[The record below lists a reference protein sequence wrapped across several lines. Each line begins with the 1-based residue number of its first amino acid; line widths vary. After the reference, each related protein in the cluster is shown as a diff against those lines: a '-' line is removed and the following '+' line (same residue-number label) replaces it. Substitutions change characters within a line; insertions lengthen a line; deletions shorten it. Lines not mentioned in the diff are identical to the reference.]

1 MKQKKTIFQ
10 AVSGCLLVLLMP
22 AWAYALNLGDVNL
35 ISEPGEPLEA
45 EILLSDV
52 KADEQDSLS
61 VGLADVAGFR
71 WAGIDWSPALNQLQF
86 ELQRGAD
93 GRDYISI
100 RSDEAVRA
108 SSLHFL
114 LKVAWSKGRLFREYT
129 LELGTQA
136 PDTDGQPED
145 VAAEPAAVPAVGRNW
160 GEVRATVD
168 DTRNY
173 QVVRN
178 DTLWTLAREL
188 RPDTSVSIQ
197 QMMLALLRTNPDAF
211 SYGNINWLKAGE
223 VLWMP
228 SDFEM
233 QALTQAEA
241 FAEVLAQ
248 NNVWRAQRGY
258 ATIESGAPGTV
269 AVDGGL
275 RLVAVDEEDLGGDG
289 VTATDPDGIAQGEA
303 LVLANEQVE
312 ELSLENIE
320 LGDKLTEAETIIEDL
335 RRLVELKD
343 DELAALQTQ
352 ELKEQAEPGPG
363 LPERLGSLY
372 DSTVETLSGP
382 KMQSTFEAA
391 TNLARNYWYI
401 ALATLALLLA
411 GWLLLRRKFAQDP
424 KGFTVPAASI
434 RPDYGK
440 VVNGEK
446 TDSPAEDDVA
456 EEGADTE
463 ELDLV
468 DDLEDEEEDL
478 PDETGAGDDEYP
490 DETEP
495 GEEDYSEET
504 EPEGEDYSE
513 EMEPEEE
520 DYSEE
525 MEPGE
530 EDYSEEMEPEEE
542 DYSEDME
549 PGEEDIPDGIET
561 EEDDLAEEMET
572 GEADSADEMEAGE
585 EDSTGSAEVEEAEVP
600 DQAGSDDLD
609 PAITGDSETVDDLPE
624 QEQGSDAD
632 QEDTEQEPG
641 SDEDQEV
648 TEQEETGD
656 EDQAEAEQVAGGDEE
671 QDYAEQEDEDLVQNK
686 LDLARAYLELG
697 DAENVRSI
705 LNEVLTEGNAA
716 QREEA
721 RQLLE
726 QADSG

>member
-1 MKQKKTIFQ
+1 MTAVRVDQGETGMKQKKTIFQ

-22 AWAYALNLGDVNL
+22 ALAYALNLGDINL
-35 ISEPGEPLEA
+35 KSEPGEPLEA

-71 WAGIDWSPALNQLQF
+71 WAGIEWSPALSQLQF

-100 RSDEAVRA
+100 RSDDAIRA
-108 SSLHFL
+108 ASLHFL

-136 PDTDGQPED
+136 PGPDEQPED
-145 VAAEPAAVPAVGRNW
+145 VTAETAAVPAVGRNW

-168 DTRNY
+168 GTRNY

-211 SYGNINWLKAGE
+211 SYGNINWLKADE

-233 QALTQAEA
+233 QALTQTEA

-275 RLVAVDEEDLGGDG
+275 RLVAVDEDDLEGDG

-352 ELKEQAEPGPG
+352 ELQEQAEPGPG
-363 LPERLGSLY
+363 LPERLDSLY

-382 KMQSTFEAA
+382 KVQSTFEAA
-391 TNLARNYWYI
+391 TNQARNYWLI
-401 ALATLALLLA
+401 ALASLALLVA
-411 GWLLLRRKFAQDP
+411 GWLLLRRKFASGP
-424 KGFTVPAASI
+424 KGFTVPAASV
-434 RPDYGK
+434 RPDFAR
-440 VVNGEK
+440 VVSGAK
-446 TDSPAEDDVA
+446 TVPPAGADAVK
-456 EEGADTE
+456 EGAGA
-463 ELDLV
+463 
-468 DDLEDEEEDL
+468 EEDL
-478 PDETGAGDDEYP
+478 PEETGAG
-490 DETEP
+490 
-495 GEEDYSEET
+495 
-504 EPEGEDYSE
+504 
-513 EMEPEEE
+513 
-520 DYSEE
+520 
-525 MEPGE
+525 
-530 EDYSEEMEPEEE
+530 
-542 DYSEDME
+542 
-549 PGEEDIPDGIET
+549 
-561 EEDDLAEEMET
+561 
-572 GEADSADEMEAGE
+572 EADPVDEAEAGE
-585 EDSTGSAEVEEAEVP
+585 QEE
-600 DQAGSDDLD
+600 
-609 PAITGDSETVDDLPE
+609 
-624 QEQGSDAD
+624 GSDAD
-632 QEDTEQEPG
+632 RDDTERQE
-641 SDEDQEV
+641 SS
-648 TEQEETGD
+648 
-656 EDQAEAEQVAGGDEE
+656 DEE
-671 QDYAEQEDEDLVQNK
+671 QDYAEREDEDLVQNK

>member
-1 MKQKKTIFQ
+1 MKQNKSIHQ
-10 AVSGCLLVLLMP
+10 IVSGCLLALLMP
-22 AWAYALNLGDVNL
+22 AWAYALNLGDIDL
-35 ISEPGEPLEA
+35 ISAPGEPLEA

-71 WAGIDWSPALNQLQF
+71 WAGIEWSPALSQLQF

-108 SSLHFL
+108 ASLHFL

-136 PDTDGQPED
+136 PAPDGQPED
-145 VAAEPAAVPAVGRNW
+145 VMAEPAAVPAVGRNW
-160 GEVRATVD
+160 GEVRATVG

-178 DTLWTLAREL
+178 DTLWTLARGL

-233 QALTQAEA
+233 QALTHAEA

-275 RLVAVDEEDLGGDG
+275 RLVAVDEEDLEGDG

-352 ELKEQAEPGPG
+352 ELQEQAEPGPG
-363 LPERLGSLY
+363 LPERLESLY

-382 KMQSTFEAA
+382 KIQSAFEAT
-391 TNLARNYWYI
+391 TNLARNYWVI
-401 ALATLALLLA
+401 ALASLALLVA

-434 RPDYGK
+434 RPDFAK

-446 TDSPAEDDVA
+446 TDSHSEDDVA
-456 EEGADTE
+456 EEGAD
-463 ELDLV
+463 
-468 DDLEDEEEDL
+468 
-478 PDETGAGDDEYP
+478 GG
-490 DETEP
+490 
-495 GEEDYSEET
+495 
-504 EPEGEDYSE
+504 
-513 EMEPEEE
+513 
-520 DYSEE
+520 
-525 MEPGE
+525 
-530 EDYSEEMEPEEE
+530 
-542 DYSEDME
+542 
-549 PGEEDIPDGIET
+549 
-561 EEDDLAEEMET
+561 
-572 GEADSADEMEAGE
+572 
-585 EDSTGSAEVEEAEVP
+585 EDSTGSAGIEEPDVP
-600 DQAGSDDLD
+600 DQTGTDEPDA
-609 PAITGDSETVDDLPE
+609 AITGDSETVDDLPE

-632 QEDTEQEPG
+632 QEDTEQE
-641 SDEDQEV
+641 EA
-648 TEQEETGD
+648 GD
-656 EDQAEAEQVAGGDEE
+656 EDQAEAEQAAGGDEE

>member
-1 MKQKKTIFQ
+1 MKQNKSIHQ
-10 AVSGCLLVLLMP
+10 IVSGCLLALLMP
-22 AWAYALNLGDVNL
+22 AWAYALNLGDIDL
-35 ISEPGEPLEA
+35 ISAPGEPLEA

-71 WAGIDWSPALNQLQF
+71 WAGIEWSPALSQLQF

-100 RSDEAVRA
+100 RSDDAVRA

-129 LELGTQA
+129 LDLDLGTQA
-136 PDTDGQPED
+136 PAPDGQPED

-160 GEVRATVD
+160 GEVRATVG

-178 DTLWTLAREL
+178 DTLWTLARGL

-275 RLVAVDEEDLGGDG
+275 RLVAVDEDDLEGDG

-352 ELKEQAEPGPG
+352 ELQEQAEPGPG
-363 LPERLGSLY
+363 LPERLDSLY

-382 KMQSTFEAA
+382 KVQSTFEAA
-391 TNLARNYWYI
+391 TNLARNYWLI
-401 ALATLALLLA
+401 ALASLALLVA
-411 GWLLLRRKFAQDP
+411 GWLLLRRKFASGP
-424 KGFTVPAASI
+424 KGFTVPAASV
-434 RPDYGK
+434 RPDFAR
-440 VVNGEK
+440 VVSGAK
-446 TDSPAEDDVA
+446 TVPPA
-456 EEGADTE
+456 GADA
-463 ELDLV
+463 V
-468 DDLEDEEEDL
+468 KEDAGAEEDL
-478 PDETGAGDDEYP
+478 P
-490 DETEP
+490 
-495 GEEDYSEET
+495 EET
-504 EPEGEDYSE
+504 D
-513 EMEPEEE
+513 
-520 DYSEE
+520 
-525 MEPGE
+525 
-530 EDYSEEMEPEEE
+530 
-542 DYSEDME
+542 
-549 PGEEDIPDGIET
+549 
-561 EEDDLAEEMET
+561 A
-572 GEADSADEMEAGE
+572 GEADSVDEAEAGE
-585 EDSTGSAEVEEAEVP
+585 QEE
-600 DQAGSDDLD
+600 
-609 PAITGDSETVDDLPE
+609 
-624 QEQGSDAD
+624 GSDAD
-632 QEDTEQEPG
+632 RDDTERQE
-641 SDEDQEV
+641 SS
-648 TEQEETGD
+648 
-656 EDQAEAEQVAGGDEE
+656 DEE
-671 QDYAEQEDEDLVQNK
+671 QDYAEREDEDLVQNK

>member
-1 MKQKKTIFQ
+1 MKQNKSTHQI
-10 AVSGCLLVLLMP
+10 VSCCLLALLLP
-22 AWAYALNLGDVNL
+22 VSTYALNLGDINL
-35 ISEPGEPLEA
+35 KSEPGEPLEA

-71 WAGIDWSPALNQLQF
+71 WAGIEWSPALSQLQF

-100 RSDEAVRA
+100 RSDDAVRA
-108 SSLHFL
+108 ASLHFL

-129 LELGTQA
+129 VELGTQA
-136 PDTDGQPED
+136 PGPDEQPED
-145 VAAEPAAVPAVGRNW
+145 VAAEPAAVPAVARNW

-228 SDFEM
+228 SDFEL
-233 QALTQAEA
+233 QALTQAQA

-269 AVDGGL
+269 AVDRGL
-275 RLVAVDEEDLGGDG
+275 RLVAVDEDDLEGDG

-352 ELKEQAEPGPG
+352 ELQEQAEPGPG
-363 LPERLGSLY
+363 LPERLESLY

-391 TNLARNYWYI
+391 TNLARNYWLI
-401 ALATLALLLA
+401 ALASLALLVA
-411 GWLLLRRKFAQDP
+411 GWLLLRRKFASGP
-424 KGFTVPAASI
+424 KGFTVPAASV
-434 RPDYGK
+434 RPDFAR
-440 VVNGEK
+440 VVSGAK
-446 TDSPAEDDVA
+446 TVPPAGADAVKEGAGA
-456 EEGADTE
+456 EEY
-463 ELDLV
+463 
-468 DDLEDEEEDL
+468 L
-478 PDETGAGDDEYP
+478 P
-490 DETEP
+490 
-495 GEEDYSEET
+495 EET
-504 EPEGEDYSE
+504 D
-513 EMEPEEE
+513 
-520 DYSEE
+520 
-525 MEPGE
+525 
-530 EDYSEEMEPEEE
+530 
-542 DYSEDME
+542 
-549 PGEEDIPDGIET
+549 
-561 EEDDLAEEMET
+561 A
-572 GEADSADEMEAGE
+572 GEADSVDEAEAGE
-585 EDSTGSAEVEEAEVP
+585 QEE
-600 DQAGSDDLD
+600 
-609 PAITGDSETVDDLPE
+609 
-624 QEQGSDAD
+624 GSDAD
-632 QEDTEQEPG
+632 RDDTERQE
-641 SDEDQEV
+641 SS
-648 TEQEETGD
+648 
-656 EDQAEAEQVAGGDEE
+656 DEE
-671 QDYAEQEDEDLVQNK
+671 QDYAEREDEDLVQNK